1 MERTHPGQERPPQ
14 PQHIGVAVITT
25 SGIWPP
31 DGYDPTPP
39 HQKVRVQLERAAREL
54 RLTDT
59 SNWVA
64 KVAGRELDVN
74 ASFIDN
80 GLSSQVG
87 IDYGPREGGGGRE

>member
-1 MERTHPGQERPPQ
+1 MERTHPGQDRPPQ

-25 SGIWPP
+25 SGIWPS
-31 DGYDPTPP
+31 DGYDLVPI

-54 RLTDT
+54 KLTDT

-64 KVAGRELDVN
+64 TFGGKELNVD
-74 ASFIDN
+74 SSYLDN
-80 GLSSQVG
+80 GLSDQVG